1 MMKTIASLPIG
12 YKSKTTVIKMLGLS
26 KATHGWVA
34 RGIERTRAEKN
45 FGAVLESIGA
55 TWARRANRGLKAAM
69 IGGTLHLKVIT
80 LQRQVN
86 IIQTML
92 WRSEEMQEKQRRIL
106 TWKNNAGGIVAVVR
120 RRLKNMGWE
129 EQKRR

>member
-12 YKSKTTVIKMLGLS
+12 YKSKTTAIKMLGLS
-26 KATHGWVA
+26 KATYGWVA
-34 RGIERTRAEKN
+34 RGIEGTRAEKN

-92 WRSEEMQEKQRRIL
+92 WR
-106 TWKNNAGGIVAVVR
+106 
-120 RRLKNMGWE
+120 
-129 EQKRR
+129 